1 MKDVRPRA
9 PWSEGSRIGANLR
22 NCLKNAEDQS
32 FVCCLFVG
40 RAVVRV
46 SVRCPVESARRL
58 WRVRLCPCSNFSF
71 VRAPALG
78 GGAHSAKCVLQ
89 RVHHTSDGKS
99 ARFLPL
105 TAAALQ
111 RVVAMGDHM
120 LPAGAATGRFCAL
133 QSAIC
138 GSVARAQSV
147 CAQSATAKRP
157 PGAQQW
163 SSQQRAKSSVLQF
176 MQELAESLTM
186 LLQPLFHGLS
196 SHFELRRL
204 RTCRVCRY
212 PLFVALVNCSQQR

>member
-1 MKDVRPRA
+1 MHKKVTPEFPGDVVYNGRPTFRGYS
-9 PWSEGSRIGANLR
+9 PHT
-22 NCLKNAEDQS
+22 
-32 FVCCLFVG
+32 
-40 RAVVRV
+40 
-46 SVRCPVESARRL
+46 RR
-58 WRVRLCPCSNFSF
+58 
-71 VRAPALG
+71 
-78 GGAHSAKCVLQ
+78 
-89 RVHHTSDGKS
+89 KS

-105 TAAALQ
+105 TAAALE
-111 RVVAMGDHM
+111 RVVATGDYM

-163 SSQQRAKSSVLQF
+163 SLQQRAKSSVLQF

-186 LLQPLFHGLS
+186 LLQPLFHGLL

>member
-1 MKDVRPRA
+1 M
-9 PWSEGSRIGANLR
+9 
-22 NCLKNAEDQS
+22 
-32 FVCCLFVG
+32 
-40 RAVVRV
+40 
-46 SVRCPVESARRL
+46 
-58 WRVRLCPCSNFSF
+58 WRVRLCPCSNCSF
-71 VRAPALG
+71 VRALHALG
-78 GGAHSAKCVLQ
+78 GGAHSAKFVLQ
-89 RVHHTSDGKS
+89 CVHHTSDGKVHAS
-99 ARFLPL
+99 FHSPL
-105 TAAALQ
+105 L
-111 RVVAMGDHM
+111 RLRESGWVVATGDHM

-186 LLQPLFHGLS
+186 LLQPLFNGLL